1 MLNLAIKI
9 AVDSH
14 RDQIDKG
21 GNPYILH
28 PLRVMLSMNN
38 KSDRICALLHDV
50 IEDSAMTFDDL
61 RNYGFTEE
69 LLQTIDCLTKRV
81 GESYESF
88 LERVLTDKR
97 AIRIKIA
104 DIEDNMDLTR
114 ISNISEADLKRVKK
128 YERALSVLK
137 NNL

>member
-38 KSDRICALLHDV
+38 ESDRICALLHDV
-50 IEDSAMTFDDL
+50 IEDSVLTFDDL

-69 LLQTIDCLTKRV
+69 LLQTIECLTKRV
-81 GESYESF
+81 GEPYESF
-88 LERVLTDKR
+88 VKRVLADKR

-104 DIEDNMDLTR
+104 DIEDNMDLSR

-128 YERALSVLK
+128 YEWALSVLK
-137 NNL
+137 NSL